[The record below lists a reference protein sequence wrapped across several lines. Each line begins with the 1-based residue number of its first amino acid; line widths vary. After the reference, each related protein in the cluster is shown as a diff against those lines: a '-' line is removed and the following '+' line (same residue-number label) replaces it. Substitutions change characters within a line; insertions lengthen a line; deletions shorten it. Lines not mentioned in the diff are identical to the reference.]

1 MNARG
6 SSVSRFEFELASYRR
21 YLLALGRAEGTVRHY
36 TGGVHHFYA
45 YLERDGDPG
54 DIDDISPDQVR
65 GFIAHQLETSSS
77 ASAYHHAQA
86 LRSYFGFL
94 ESEGAIDRS
103 PAENVQPPRMKSE
116 PAKILELTEISHML
130 RACRG
135 GRFFDRRDLAML
147 RIFVSTGARRSEVAN
162 LKINPLDYQ
171 DGDVDLD
178 HGTVRF
184 IGKGGFGRSCSLDR
198 DTVRAVERYL
208 RMRSRHPKSYLSNLW
223 LTQAGGISN
232 NGIYDALRRRAEI
245 VGIKGFH
252 LHRIRHTFAHEWL
265 KMGGNEGDLMRVMG
279 WRSREMVD
287 HYGSEVA
294 EERAIGAAR
303 KYSMSLGL

>member
-1 MNARG
+1 MSTPG
-6 SSVSRFEFELASYRR
+6 SSASEFAFDLGSFRR
-21 YLLALGRAEGTVRHY
+21 YLLALGRAQGTVRHY
-36 TGGVHHFYA
+36 TGAVRHFYA
-45 YLERDGDPG
+45 YLEQKFEFLDACE
-54 DIDDISPDQVR
+54 ITPDHVR
-65 GFIAHQLETSSS
+65 GFIALKLETSSS

-103 PAENVQPPRMKSE
+103 PAENVRSPRAKTE
-116 PAKILELTEISHML
+116 PAKVLELAEIRRML

-147 RIFVSTGARRSEVAN
+147 RMFVSTGARCSEVAN
-162 LKINPLDYQ
+162 LKINPLDYGE
-171 DGDVDLD
+171 GDVDLD

-208 RMRSRHPKSYLSNLW
+208 RMRSRHPKSHLPNLW
-223 LTQAGGISN
+223 LTGFGGITN
-232 NGIYDALRRRAEI
+232 NGMYVAIRRRAEI
-245 VGIKGFH
+245 AGIKGFH

-265 KMGGNEGDLMRVMG
+265 KTGGNEGDLMRVMG

-287 HYGSEVA
+287 YYAAGVA
-294 EERAIGAAR
+294 EERAIAAAR
-303 KYSMSLGL
+303 KFSMSLGL